1 MESKKI
7 TKALCIIYLM
17 FLTWIILFKMQFAF
31 QELPDIR
38 SINLIPFKESVMV
51 NGKLQISEIIDNV
64 LAFVPFGIFMGM
76 LREQA
81 TFWKRLVPIFGVS
94 LLYEAFQYLFG
105 IGASDITDLLANT
118 LGGILGIGIY
128 LLAGRIFGKQVGKV
142 LNVVCLV
149 GAGFLILLVALL
161 IAVNL

>member
-1 MESKKI
+1 
-7 TKALCIIYLM
+7 
-17 FLTWIILFKMQFAF
+17 
-31 QELPDIR
+31 
-38 SINLIPFKESVMV
+38 MV

-118 LGGILGIGIY
+118 L
-128 LLAGRIFGKQVGKV
+128 
-142 LNVVCLV
+142 
-149 GAGFLILLVALL
+149 
-161 IAVNL
+161 

>member
-1 MESKKI
+1 
-7 TKALCIIYLM
+7 
-17 FLTWIILFKMQFAF
+17 
-31 QELPDIR
+31 
-38 SINLIPFKESVMV
+38 MV